1 MLRTLLESR
10 PARRRRTG
18 GIAVSILLHA
28 GIIGV
33 AATATA
39 REVTR
44 SADRREERILF
55 VPQPLPVTSSPHRVA
70 AASPASAPA
79 APMLPALP
87 QVAAPSV
94 IPVGIPDVADP
105 LAAPVTAA
113 TVGASEFRDG
123 GTGSIA
129 SAVLATSAGSPTD
142 DDAGEV
148 LRILRQPREPEYP
161 DLLRR
166 SGLEGRVTLLF
177 RVDSAGRVEAP
188 SISAKESTHALFTA
202 AATRALL
209 DYRFAPPT
217 SRGRRYSAWAVM
229 TFDFR
234 LSR

>member
-18 GIAVSILLHA
+18 GIAMSILLHA

-44 SADRREERILF
+44 STDPDRREERILF
-55 VPQPLPVTSSPHRVA
+55 VPQQPPVTSSPHRVA
-70 AASPASAPA
+70 AASEASPPSA
-79 APMLPALP
+79 ATLPALP
-87 QVAAPSV
+87 QVASPSV

-105 LAAPVTAA
+105 LAAPLTTA
-113 TVGASEFRDG
+113 TVGASEFRGG
-123 GTGSIA
+123 GTIA
-129 SAVLATSAGSPTD
+129 SAVLATPVGSPID

-148 LRILRQPREPEYP
+148 LRILRQPREPDYP

-166 SGLEGRVTLLF
+166 SGLEGRVTLRF
-177 RVDSAGRVEAP
+177 RVDTTGRVEAP

-209 DYRFAPPT
+209 GYRFAPPT